1 MSSSL
6 STVLVYNK
14 TYHSLQAFILFNTKD
29 VREIAMGI
37 GPAIDQSTLLSIAG
51 KDGQVVEVEDF
62 SQLENMMNIIKSK
75 FTSASPF
82 LLTYTSKYN
91 Y

>member
-6 STVLVYNK
+6 SAVLVYNK
-14 TYHSLQAFILFNTKD
+14 TYHSLQAFILTKD

-37 GPAIDQSTLLSIAG
+37 GPAIDQSTLFSIAG

-82 LLTYTSKYN
+82 F
-91 Y
+91 